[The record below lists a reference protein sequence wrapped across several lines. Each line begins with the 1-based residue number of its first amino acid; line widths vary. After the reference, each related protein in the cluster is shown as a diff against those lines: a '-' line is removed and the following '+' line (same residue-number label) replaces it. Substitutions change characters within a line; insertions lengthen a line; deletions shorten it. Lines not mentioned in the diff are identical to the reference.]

1 VNLLSVLAV
10 AERIIYFFVALTLI
24 VPIVMLFVSVAM
36 SMLQVSEAGILQT
49 VLAIL
54 DRVLL
59 VFIWSNCS
67 TRSGSSG
74 ESMGS
79 LLPNRFCGS
88 GFSPSCGV
96 SYCSPPKSRKQKAQE
111 NFKGCSPN

>member
-59 VFIWSNCS
+59 VWN
-67 TRSGSSG
+67 TH
-74 ESMGS
+74 
-79 LLPNRFCGS
+79 LPNILFHQ
-88 GFSPSCGV
+88 
-96 SYCSPPKSRKQKAQE
+96 SRSTKAVLRLLA
-111 NFKGCSPN
+111 GRR